1 MLLICSGPDTWSA
14 RAKARELEAAFRQK
28 HDPQGL
34 SVENA
39 DASRFK
45 EILSGLSTPSFFS
58 PKRFIRCT
66 GLLESLKIAD
76 VRALAKRLQGDQSSL
91 VFVTIEDEPP
101 SAKILSEFE
110 GVQVISYAHPLL
122 HGASFLAWCKLRAQK
137 LGAAVKDAEEIAR
150 LTDGDAW
157 LADQELMKRSANPNA
172 PLVLTD
178 EAAGSVFDVSE
189 SYLRKSSHWRSDIH
203 ALNDSQPLMV
213 MTSQARSA
221 VRTQSGDTSGIHP
234 FVVKKLSQIR
244 RSDIGASFFKAI
256 RAIVATRQSLAQNGE
271 EETLL

>member
-14 RAKARELEAAFRQK
+14 HAKARELEAAFRQK

-34 SVENA
+34 SVETA
-39 DASRFK
+39 DASQFK
-45 EILSGLSTPSFFS
+45 DVLSGLSTPSFFS
-58 PKRFIRCT
+58 PKRFIRST

-76 VRALAKRLQGDQSSL
+76 VRALAKRLQGDQDSL

-110 GVQVISYAHPLL
+110 GIKVIRYDHPLL
-122 HGASFLAWCKLRAQK
+122 RGASFLAWCKARAQK
-137 LGAAVKDAEEIAR
+137 IGASVKDAEDIAR
-150 LTDGDAW
+150 RTDGDAW
-157 LADQELMKRSANPNA
+157 LADQELLKRSAHPNA
-172 PLVLTD
+172 PLVMTD
-178 EAAGSVFDVSE
+178 EEAGSVFDVSE
-189 SYLRKSSHWRSDIH
+189 SYLRKSPHWRSDIR
-203 ALNDSQPLMV
+203 ALSDSQPLMV

-221 VRTQSGDTSGIHP
+221 VRTQSGDTSGVHP

-244 RSDIGASFFKAI
+244 RSDVGASFLKAI
-256 RAIVATRQSLAQNGE
+256 QAIVATRQSLAQNGE